1 MDADGF
7 FYFKL
12 RQKRMIKS
20 SGMNVYP
27 AQVED
32 ILYKHP
38 QVRDACVVGVPD
50 EAQVQA
56 VKAFVVLKN
65 PADASPDLE
74 KELINHCRDQL
85 IKWSCPRSIE
95 FRSELPKTLVGKVA
109 YNVLEKEELAKL
121 KAEGKYV
128 GN

>member
-1 MDADGF
+1 
-7 FYFKL
+7 
-12 RQKRMIKS
+12 
-20 SGMNVYP
+20 
-27 AQVED
+27 
-32 ILYKHP
+32 
-38 QVRDACVVGVPD
+38 
-50 EAQVQA
+50 
-56 VKAFVVLKN
+56 
-65 PADASPDLE
+65 
-74 KELINHCRDQL
+74 L